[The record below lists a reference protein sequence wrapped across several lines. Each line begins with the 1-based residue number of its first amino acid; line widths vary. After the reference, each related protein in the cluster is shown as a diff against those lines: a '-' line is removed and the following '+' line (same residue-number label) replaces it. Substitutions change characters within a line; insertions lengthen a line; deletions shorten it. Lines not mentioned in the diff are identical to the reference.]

1 MEGENK
7 MERENSQFTPELLR
21 MMRNEEREKF
31 LAALKDGASW
41 VQLYQIRNTIRKLND
56 MIDVAES
63 SSGSSNG
70 HDTST
75 RGDEENPRASSGR
88 GRG

>member
-63 SSGSSNG
+63 SSGSSSV

-75 RGDEENPRASSGR
+75 RGDEENPSASSGR